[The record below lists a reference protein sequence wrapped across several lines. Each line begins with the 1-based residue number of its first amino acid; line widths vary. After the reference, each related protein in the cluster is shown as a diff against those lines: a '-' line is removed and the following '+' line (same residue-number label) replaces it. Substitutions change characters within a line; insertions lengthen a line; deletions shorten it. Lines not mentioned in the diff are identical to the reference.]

1 MSIQSIWKLY
11 EPGFFKV
18 EPDSSYNPNV
28 LIYQKQDSRP
38 INTVFLE
45 SKHNNKGVYI
55 LVDTEKNKNGNFK
68 LQIGVAGVSGQATL
82 FDRLERMRSGTKDS
96 QDSPESD
103 KWGKAILIFDWRDD
117 IEDWLQSLGNFREEE
132 KKKLI
137 DVALDSEVYKLEK
150 FLYDE
155 LKKIAEDLNVEVE
168 GRSRAEPEVPETDK
182 QRYKYYLEV
191 VEELLKMITKNYI
204 NMSSL

>member
-1 MSIQSIWKLY
+1 M
-11 EPGFFKV
+11 
-18 EPDSSYNPNV
+18 
-28 LIYQKQDSRP
+28 
-38 INTVFLE
+38 FLE

-55 LVDTEKNKNGNFK
+55 LVDTEKNGNFK
-68 LQIGVAGVSGQATL
+68 LQIGVAGVSGKDTI
-82 FDRLERMRSGTKDS
+82 FHRLDRMRSGTKDS
-96 QDSPESD
+96 QDSLESD
-103 KWGKAILIFDWRDD
+103 KWGKAVLIFDWGDD

-137 DVALDSEVYKLEK
+137 DVALDSEVFKLEK

-191 VEELLKMITKNYI
+191 VTELLKMITKNYI